1 MANVTRCKV
10 SLEDIRGY
18 KPNGSKYEQ
27 EKFFRIM
34 FSLFKK
40 RVNEAGILS
49 LYKEKQYYESPGE
62 KRRRKKKEQ
71 DLERRK
77 QKWNSHFG

>member
-1 MANVTRCKV
+1 MANATRCRV
-10 SLEDIRGY
+10 SLDDIRGY
-18 KPNGSKYEQ
+18 RPNSSKYDQ

-49 LYKEKQYYESPGE
+49 TYKEKQYYESPGE

-71 DLERRK
+71 ALERRK